1 MYCVV
6 INKFL
11 NNYMI
16 RHIIY
21 DISPEEDMPSIKK
34 KYYKNYYKT
43 DTDTFYLCENK
54 QEIELLKKVI
64 ERKED

>member
-21 DISPEEDMPSIKK
+21 DISPEEDMSSIKK

-43 DTDTFYLCENK
+43 DTDAFYLCENK